1 MASQELVL
9 FTLLTFF
16 TFSLNP
22 QPARSDN
29 VPLPAFAF
37 SWLNDN
43 DTFVAGATATINV
56 RVLGNYES
64 GKYEFPFK
72 PNITV
77 NDKMGNS
84 SFVTGV
90 TLHVD
95 GGTENWSISFIPIM
109 VGLFNVLIT
118 DQHFHVL
125 DSSLH
130 FGVNPGRMY
139 PAAGILSWLDGL
151 DEFIAGTEAE
161 LLILPKDAFG
171 NNVSSA
177 SEGQIPYNFTL
188 FASTLNGL
196 PTNILNITQK
206 GWNQQGYICI
216 GFVAAT
222 AGRLLLHV
230 QVENQTLN
238 DPPLPF
244 KVNPGKLDAHSCKAQ
259 WNTETKYFQLFTMME
274 GFIHQHDQ
282 YGNLVS
288 GLYAFD
294 IEVIE
299 KGTNL
304 SMPVADLLFKDI
316 SPGIQSF
323 SFSLYEPGNF
333 MLMISDKEKNT
344 LISNMPHDFTV
355 YIGTPFCPSSSPG
368 TAYVYPSHFQVFA
381 DSTGYCDGA
390 NSIVNGSGLN
400 NSVAGDIATFSV
412 FLKDSY
418 LYPSPVDLENLKV
431 QIFQESDSEI
441 IHPSIR
447 IRGAINGSFS
457 SGRLNYGLID
467 PVQIASAPASAG
479 KRNHKSSDFAV
490 IYKPEKSGTYEI
502 RVFCGNIPLNGG
514 HPFKKEVSPGAVNV
528 SLSGVVKFA
537 EKVPKLIKNEI
548 VVQLVDSYYNPV
560 LLQQSKLTLEIAS
573 LNKSASLMWM
583 FSDENDGTYSGSYLA
598 KDVGTYEI
606 CASYNGERFIP
617 CPFGVNVYN
626 SEYFPKAYNDT
637 VSVWEDESIP
647 FNVLENDYFAGGN
660 ASILE
665 YSKPGHGSLLQ
676 HGNLFRYTPY
686 KGFYGN
692 DSFLYTMAD
701 INENRAS
708 GSVHLLILCRPPQFV
723 SLPSNLQ
730 ATEDVVSPTFGG
742 FSGFEIVYSALAENI
757 TVTLSSL
764 SGTVLLSPTQMQFW
778 QPRRSELYVHK
789 EAGTASELTLVGS
802 LDAVNF
808 ALQSIQYFGNEN
820 FYGGDTIR
828 VSTINRNGRN
838 DIDVPIYVQPINDP
852 PVINIPS
859 FVILDR
865 MSDGVVIFGERRD
878 KIDFI
883 GDPDLLNFPGNRSSF
898 LIMFSIEVSAGL
910 LSTSLPAVLIGST
923 ELKLKTSYQ
932 WQPLQTFV
940 TISKH
945 FVVKAKGIRFRGTI
959 DDCNSIMEHL
969 SYHEGEHGAV
979 LTVMVNDL
987 ANHGCYPNCAEMMSM
1002 CLFAESTVNLIRHRP
1017 MGSLAAHALGSAIV
1031 IESIAVFS
1039 LGLLLLFFVC
1049 KCAAVL
1055 VHEKKRRKAQD
1066 IQLSKCEGSPKQ
1078 NLAGDSSGNEK
1089 LYTGYCPLPFFG
1101 GQHSNSQRSVHIS
1114 GTEEADEI
1122 MKNSPRSSTDHHE
1135 DVLPSDVAPSVSL
1148 EG

>member
-9 FTLLTFF
+9 FTLLIFF

-37 SWLNDN
+37 SWLNDS

-56 RVLGNYES
+56 KVLGNYES

-84 SFVTGV
+84 SVVTGV

-118 DQHFHVL
+118 DQHFYVL

-130 FGVNPGRMY
+130 FRVNPGRMY
-139 PAAGILSWLDGL
+139 PPAGILSWLDGL

-177 SEGQIPYNFTL
+177 SEGPIPYNFIL
-188 FASTLNGL
+188 FASTLNGF
-196 PTNILNITQK
+196 PANILNITQK
-206 GWNQQGYICI
+206 GWNQQGYLCI

-230 QVENQTLN
+230 QVENQTLD

-244 KVNPGKLDAHSCKAQ
+244 KVNPGKLDVHSCKAQ
-259 WNTETKYFQLFTMME
+259 WNIETKYFQLFTTME

-288 GLYAFD
+288 GLYAFE

-304 SMPVADLLFKDI
+304 SMPLADLLFKDI

-355 YIGTPFCPSSSPG
+355 YIGAPLPSSSPA
-368 TAYVYPSHFQVFA
+368 TAYVYPSHFQAFA

-412 FLKDSY
+412 FLKDAY
-418 LYPSPVDLENLKV
+418 LYPSPVDLENLQV
-431 QIFQESDSEI
+431 QIFRESDSKI

-447 IRGAINGSFS
+447 IREAINGSFS
-457 SGRLNYGLID
+457 SGRLNYGLTD
-467 PVQIASAPASAG
+467 PVQIASAPVVDPKNNA
-479 KRNHKSSDFAV
+479 R
-490 IYKPEKSGTYEI
+490 
-502 RVFCGNIPLNGG
+502 
-514 HPFKKEVSPGAVNV
+514 AVNV

-537 EKVPKLIKNEI
+537 QKVPKLIKNEI
-548 VVQLVDSYYNPV
+548 VVQIVDSYYNPV
-560 LLQQSKLTLEIAS
+560 LLQQSKLKLEIAS
-573 LNKSASLMWM
+573 LNKSASSTWM
-583 FSDENDGTYSGSYLA
+583 FSDDNYGTYSGSYLA

-626 SEYFPKAYNDT
+626 SEYFPKARNDT
-637 VSVWEDESIP
+637 VLVWEDESIS
-647 FNVLENDYFAGGN
+647 FNVLENDYFAG
-660 ASILE
+660 
-665 YSKPGHGSLLQ
+665 PGHGSLIQ

-692 DSFLYTMAD
+692 DSFLYTIAD

-708 GSVHLLILCRPPQFV
+708 GSVDLLILCRPPQFV

-802 LDAVNF
+802 LDAINF

-859 FVILDR
+859 FVILDG
-865 MSDGVVIFGERRD
+865 MSDGLLIFGERRD

-910 LSTSLPAVLIGST
+910 LSTSLPAALIGST

-940 TISKH
+940 TISKQ
-945 FVVKAKGIRFRGTI
+945 FLVKAKGIRFRGTI

-979 LTVMVNDL
+979 LTVVVNDL

-1017 MGSLAAHALGSAIV
+1017 MSSLAAHALGSAIV

-1039 LGLLLLFFVC
+1039 LGLLLLFFIC

-1055 VHEKKRRKAQD
+1055 VHEKKRRKAQE
-1066 IQLSKCEGSPKQ
+1066 IQLSKRKGSPTQ

-1089 LYTGYCPLPFFG
+1089 LYTGYCPIPFLFG
-1101 GQHSNSQRSVHIS
+1101 GQHSNSQRSVHTS
-1114 GTEEADEI
+1114 GTEEAEEI
-1122 MKNSPRSSTDHHE
+1122 IKNSPQSSTDQHE

>member
-130 FGVNPGRMY
+130 FRVNPGRMY
-139 PAAGILSWLDGL
+139 PPAGILS

-161 LLILPKDAFG
+161 VLILPKDAFG

-177 SEGQIPYNFTL
+177 SEGPIPYNFTL

-196 PTNILNITQK
+196 SANIRNITQK
-206 GWNQQGYICI
+206 GWNHQGSLCI

-230 QVENQTLN
+230 QVENQTL
-238 DPPLPF
+238 DGPPLPF
-244 KVNPGKLDAHSCKAQ
+244 KVNPGKLDVHSCKAQ
-259 WNTETKYFQLFTMME
+259 WNIETKYFQLFTMME

-304 SMPVADLLFKDI
+304 SMPVADLLFKGI

-344 LISNMPHDFTV
+344 LISNMPHEFTI
-355 YIGTPFCPSSSPG
+355 YIGAPHCPSSSPATA
-368 TAYVYPSHFQVFA
+368 TAYVYPSHLKAFA
-381 DSTGYCDGA
+381 ESTGYCDGT

-412 FLKDSY
+412 FLKDAY
-418 LYPSPVDLENLKV
+418 LYPSPVDLEKLQV
-431 QIFQESDSEI
+431 QIFRESDSKI

-447 IRGAINGSFS
+447 IRETINGSFS

-467 PVQIASAPASAG
+467 PVQIASAPVFAG
-479 KRNHKSSDFAV
+479 KQNHKSSDFDV
-490 IYKPEKSGTYEI
+490 IYKPEKSGAYEI
-502 RVFCGNIPLNGG
+502 RVSCGNIPLNGG

-537 EKVPKLIKNEI
+537 QKIPKLIKNEI

-560 LLQQSKLTLEIAS
+560 LLQQSKLKLEIAS
-573 LNKSASLMWM
+573 LNKSASSTWM
-583 FSDENDGTYSGSYLA
+583 FSDDNDGTIAVATWRKMLAPMRYVLHIMESDSY
-598 KDVGTYEI
+598 
-606 CASYNGERFIP
+606 R
-617 CPFGVNVYN
+617 
-626 SEYFPKAYNDT
+626 EYFPKAYNDT

-676 HGNLFRYTPY
+676 HGNLLRYTPY

-692 DSFLYTMAD
+692 DSFLYTIAD

-708 GSVHLLILCRPPQFV
+708 GSVDLLIFCRPPQFV

-730 ATEDVVSPTFGG
+730 ATEDLVSPTFGG

-778 QPRRSELYVHK
+778 QPRRSELFVHK
-789 EAGTASELTLVGS
+789 EAGTASDLTLVGS

-808 ALQSIQYFGNEN
+808 ALQSIQYFG
-820 FYGGDTIR
+820 
-828 VSTINRNGRN
+828 
-838 DIDVPIYVQPINDP
+838 
-852 PVINIPS
+852 
-859 FVILDR
+859 
-865 MSDGVVIFGERRD
+865 D

-910 LSTSLPAVLIGST
+910 LSTSLPAALIGST
-923 ELKLKTSYQ
+923 ELKLKTSYH

-945 FVVKAKGIRFRGTI
+945 FLVKAKVERV
-959 DDCNSIMEHL
+959 L
-969 SYHEGEHGAV
+969 SYLVPHELSFHQNILTMGFRFCVINTYCYIIKLLLCKKFQEGEHGAV

-1002 CLFAESTVNLIRHRP
+1002 CLFAESTVNLIRHRS
-1017 MGSLAAHALGSAIV
+1017 MSSLAAHALGSAIV
-1031 IESIAVFS
+1031 IESLAVFS
-1039 LGLLLLFFVC
+1039 LGLLLLFFIC

-1066 IQLSKCEGSPKQ
+1066 FQLSKCKGSPTQ
-1078 NLAGDSSGNEK
+1078 NLAGDRSGNEK
-1089 LYTGYCPLPFFG
+1089 LHTGCCPLSFLFG
-1101 GQHSNSQRSVHIS
+1101 GQHSNSQRSDHIS
-1114 GTEEADEI
+1114 TEEADEI
-1122 MKNSPRSSTDHHE
+1122 MKNSPQSSTDQH
-1135 DVLPSDVAPSVSL
+1135 
-1148 EG
+1148 

>member
-1 MASQELVL
+1 MDWTS
-9 FTLLTFF
+9 
-16 TFSLNP
+16 
-22 QPARSDN
+22 
-29 VPLPAFAF
+29 
-37 SWLNDN
+37 
-43 DTFVAGATATINV
+43 
-56 RVLGNYES
+56 
-64 GKYEFPFK
+64 
-72 PNITV
+72 
-77 NDKMGNS
+77 
-84 SFVTGV
+84 
-90 TLHVD
+90 
-95 GGTENWSISFIPIM
+95 
-109 VGLFNVLIT
+109 
-118 DQHFHVL
+118 
-125 DSSLH
+125 
-130 FGVNPGRMY
+130 
-139 PAAGILSWLDGL
+139 
-151 DEFIAGTEAE
+151 FIAGTEAE

-177 SEGQIPYNFTL
+177 SEGPIPYNFIL
-188 FASTLNGL
+188 FASTLNGF
-196 PTNILNITQK
+196 PANILNITQK
-206 GWNQQGYICI
+206 GWNQQGSLCI

-230 QVENQTLN
+230 QVENQTL
-238 DPPLPF
+238 DGPPLPF
-244 KVNPGKLDAHSCKAQ
+244 KVNPGKLDVHSCKAQ
-259 WNTETKYFQLFTMME
+259 WNIETKYFQLFTMME

-344 LISNMPHDFTV
+344 LISNMPHEFTI
-355 YIGTPFCPSSSPG
+355 YIGAPHCPSSSPATA
-368 TAYVYPSHFQVFA
+368 TAYVYPSHLKAFA
-381 DSTGYCDGA
+381 ESTGYCDGT

-400 NSVAGDIATFSV
+400 NSVA
-412 FLKDSY
+412 
-418 LYPSPVDLENLKV
+418 
-431 QIFQESDSEI
+431 
-441 IHPSIR
+441 
-447 IRGAINGSFS
+447 GSFS

-467 PVQIASAPASAG
+467 PVQIASAPVVDPKNNAILIGSL
-479 KRNHKSSDFAV
+479 DW
-490 IYKPEKSGTYEI
+490 
-502 RVFCGNIPLNGG
+502 
-514 HPFKKEVSPGAVNV
+514 
-528 SLSGVVKFA
+528 LSGCCGHLWHMRYVLHIM
-537 EKVPKLIKNEI
+537 ES
-548 VVQLVDSYYNPV
+548 DSYRA
-560 LLQQSKLTLEIAS
+560 LL
-573 LNKSASLMWM
+573 
-583 FSDENDGTYSGSYLA
+583 
-598 KDVGTYEI
+598 
-606 CASYNGERFIP
+606 
-617 CPFGVNVYN
+617 GVNVYN

-665 YSKPGHGSLLQ
+665 YSK
-676 HGNLFRYTPY
+676 YTPY

-692 DSFLYTMAD
+692 DSFLYTIAD
-701 INENRAS
+701 INENCAS
-708 GSVHLLILCRPPQFV
+708 GSVDLLILCRPPQFV
-723 SLPSNLQ
+723 SLPS
-730 ATEDVVSPTFGG
+730 
-742 FSGFEIVYSALAENI
+742 
-757 TVTLSSL
+757 
-764 SGTVLLSPTQMQFW
+764 
-778 QPRRSELYVHK
+778 
-789 EAGTASELTLVGS
+789 S

-859 FVILDR
+859 FVILDG
-865 MSDGVVIFGERRD
+865 MSDGVLIFGERRD

-910 LSTSLPAVLIGST
+910 LSTSLPAALIGST
-923 ELKLKTSYQ
+923 ELKLKTSYH

-945 FVVKAKGIRFRGTI
+945 FLVKAKGIRFRGTI

-969 SYHEGEHGAV
+969 SYHEGVHGAV

-1017 MGSLAAHALGSAIV
+1017 MSSLAAHALGSAIV
-1031 IESIAVFS
+1031 IESLAVFS
-1039 LGLLLLFFVC
+1039 LGLLLLFFIC

-1055 VHEKKRRKAQD
+1055 VHEKRRRKAQD
-1066 IQLSKCEGSPKQ
+1066 FQLSKCKGSPTQ
-1078 NLAGDSSGNEK
+1078 NLAGDRSGNEK
-1089 LYTGYCPLPFFG
+1089 LHTGYCPLSFLFG

-1114 GTEEADEI
+1114 ATEEADEI
-1122 MKNSPRSSTDHHE
+1122 MKNSPQSSTDQHE
-1135 DVLPSDVAPSVSL
+1135 DVLPSDVVPSVSL

>member
-1 MASQELVL
+1 MASQELLL

-16 TFSLNP
+16 TFSLKP

-29 VPLPAFAF
+29 VAMPAFAF
-37 SWLNDN
+37 SWPNDK
-43 DTFVAGATATINV
+43 DTFMAGDTAIINV

-95 GGTENWSISFIPIM
+95 GGTESWSISFVPIM

-130 FGVNPGRMY
+130 FLVNPGRMY
-139 PAAGILSWLDGL
+139 SPAGILLWVDGL
-151 DEFIAGTEAE
+151 DEFIAGKEAE
-161 LLILPKDAFG
+161 VLILPKDAFG

-177 SEGQIPYNFTL
+177 SEGPIPYNFTL
-188 FASTLNGL
+188 FASTLNGF
-196 PTNILNITQK
+196 PANILNITQK
-206 GWNQQGYICI
+206 GWNQQGYLSI

-222 AGRLLLHV
+222 AGTLLLHV
-230 QVENQTLN
+230 QVDNQTLD

-244 KVNPGKLDAHSCKAQ
+244 KVNPGKLDVHSCKAQ
-259 WNTETKYFQLFTMME
+259 WNVENKYFQLFSMME

-316 SPGIQSF
+316 GPGVQSF
-323 SFSLYEPGNF
+323 SFSLHEPGNF

-344 LISNMPHDFTV
+344 LISNMPYDFTV
-355 YIGTPFCPSSSPG
+355 YIG
-368 TAYVYPSHFQVFA
+368 
-381 DSTGYCDGA
+381 YCDGE

-400 NSVAGDIATFSV
+400 NTVAGDIATFSV
-412 FLKDSY
+412 FLKDAY
-418 LYPSPVDLENLKV
+418 LYPSPVDLENLQV
-431 QIFQESDSEI
+431 QIVGESDSKI
-441 IHPSIR
+441 IPASIR
-447 IRGAINGSFS
+447 IREAVNGSFP
-457 SGRLNYGLID
+457 SGRLDFGLLD
-467 PVQIASAPASAG
+467 PVQIASAPVFAG
-479 KRNHKSSDFAV
+479 NRNHKSSDFDV

-537 EKVPKLIKNEI
+537 QKVPRLIKNEI

-560 LLQQSKLTLEIAS
+560 LLQQSKLKLEIAS
-573 LNKSASLMWM
+573 LNKSASLTWM
-583 FSDENDGTYSGSYLA
+583 FSDDNDGTYSGSYLA

-606 CASYNGERFIP
+606 CASYNEERFLP

-647 FNVLENDYFAGGN
+647 FNVLENDCFAGGN

-676 HGNLFRYTPY
+676 HGNVFRYTPY

-692 DSFLYTMAD
+692 DSFLYTIAD
-701 INENRAS
+701 INENHAS
-708 GSVHLLILCRPPQFV
+708 GSVDLLILCRPPQFV

-742 FSGFEIVYSALAENI
+742 FSGFEIVYSDLAENI
-757 TVTLSSL
+757 SVTLSSL

-789 EAGTASELTLVGS
+789 EAGTAGELTLVGS
-802 LDAVNF
+802 LDAINF

-859 FVILDR
+859 FVILDG
-865 MSDGVVIFGERRD
+865 MNDGVLIFGEQRD
-878 KIDFI
+878 NFDFI
-883 GDPDLLNFPGNRSSF
+883 GDPDLLNFPGTRSSF

-910 LSTSLPAVLIGST
+910 LSTSLPAVLVGST

-945 FVVKAKGIRFRGTI
+945 FLVKAKGIRFRGTI
-959 DDCNSIMEHL
+959 DDCNTIMEHL

-979 LTVMVNDL
+979 LTVTANDL
-987 ANHGCYPNCAEMMSM
+987 GNHGCYPNCAEMMSM

-1017 MGSLAAHALGSAIV
+1017 ISSLAAHTLGSAIV

-1039 LGLLLLFFVC
+1039 LSLLLLFFIC

-1055 VHEKKRRKAQD
+1055 VHEKKRQKAQD
-1066 IQLSKCEGSPKQ
+1066 IQLSERKGSSKQ
-1078 NLAGDSSGNEK
+1078 NLAGDSSRNEK
-1089 LYTGYCPLPFFG
+1089 LLTGYCPLPFVFE
-1101 GQHSNSQRSVHIS
+1101 GQHSYSQRSVHVS
-1114 GTEEADEI
+1114 GTEEADES
-1122 MKNSPRSSTDHHE
+1122 MKHSPQSPSNQHE
-1135 DVLPSDVAPSVSL
+1135 DILHSDAAPSVSL

>member
-1 MASQELVL
+1 MASQELLL

-95 GGTENWSISFIPIM
+95 GGTENWS
-109 VGLFNVLIT
+109 
-118 DQHFHVL
+118 
-125 DSSLH
+125 
-130 FGVNPGRMY
+130 RMY
-139 PAAGILSWLDGL
+139 PPAGILSWPDGL

-161 LLILPKDAFG
+161 VLILPKDAFG

-177 SEGQIPYNFTL
+177 SEGPIPYNFTL

-196 PTNILNITQK
+196 SANIRNITQK
-206 GWNQQGYICI
+206 GWNQQGSLCI

-230 QVENQTLN
+230 QVENQTL
-238 DPPLPF
+238 DGPPLPF
-244 KVNPGKLDAHSCKAQ
+244 KVNPGKLDVHSCKAQ
-259 WNTETKYFQLFTMME
+259 WNIETKYFQLFTMME

-344 LISNMPHDFTV
+344 LISNMPHEFTI
-355 YIGTPFCPSSSPG
+355 YIGAPHCPSSSPATA
-368 TAYVYPSHFQVFA
+368 TAYVYPSHLKAFA
-381 DSTGYCDGA
+381 ESTGYCDGT

-412 FLKDSY
+412 FLKDAY
-418 LYPSPVDLENLKV
+418 LYPSPVDLEKLQV
-431 QIFQESDSEI
+431 QIFRESDSKI

-447 IRGAINGSFS
+447 IRETINGSFS

-467 PVQIASAPASAG
+467 PVQIASAPVFAG
-479 KRNHKSSDFAV
+479 KQNHKSSDFDV
-490 IYKPEKSGTYEI
+490 IYKPEKSGAYEI
-502 RVFCGNIPLNGG
+502 RVSCGNIPLNGG

-528 SLSGVVKFA
+528 TLSGVVKFA
-537 EKVPKLIKNEI
+537 QKIPKLIKNEI

-560 LLQQSKLTLEIAS
+560 LLQQSKLKLEIAS
-573 LNKSASLMWM
+573 LNKSASSTWM
-583 FSDENDGTYSGSYLA
+583 FSDDNDGTYSGSYLA

-692 DSFLYTMAD
+692 DSFLYTIAD
-701 INENRAS
+701 INENCAS
-708 GSVHLLILCRPPQFV
+708 GSVDLLILCRPPQFV

-730 ATEDVVSPTFGG
+730 ATEDLVSPTFGG

-778 QPRRSELYVHK
+778 QPRRSELFVHK
-789 EAGTASELTLVGS
+789 EAGTASDLTLVGS

-808 ALQSIQYFGNEN
+808 ALQSIQYFGDEN

-859 FVILDR
+859 FVILDG
-865 MSDGVVIFGERRD
+865 MSDGVLIFGERRD

-910 LSTSLPAVLIGST
+910 LSTSLPAALIGST
-923 ELKLKTSYQ
+923 ELKLKTSYH

-945 FVVKAKGIRFRGTI
+945 FLVKAKGIRFRGTI

-1017 MGSLAAHALGSAIV
+1017 MSSLAAHALGSAIV
-1031 IESIAVFS
+1031 IESLAVFS
-1039 LGLLLLFFVC
+1039 WS
-1049 KCAAVL
+1049 AASVF
-1055 VHEKKRRKAQD
+1055 HMQMCCCSRPRK
-1066 IQLSKCEGSPKQ
+1066 
-1078 NLAGDSSGNEK
+1078 
-1089 LYTGYCPLPFFG
+1089 
-1101 GQHSNSQRSVHIS
+1101 
-1114 GTEEADEI
+1114 EEA
-1122 MKNSPRSSTDHHE
+1122 
-1135 DVLPSDVAPSVSL
+1135 
-1148 EG
+1148 EGPGFSAVQM